1 VIPPKNAFQ
10 KYEKKNIEI
19 QVGAMKRDRLGV
31 KIGLFG
37 INRCAFLMRLF

>member
-1 VIPPKNAFQ
+1 VIPPKNVS
-10 KYEKKNIEI
+10 EIRKKKIGI

-37 INRCAFLMRLF
+37 GNGCAF